1 MGRFFGEIHWKDS
14 FLYIILKSTIQL
26 CSSIKMTLLLEK
38 GLSISNHGV
47 IDMIISFIIQLFHW
61 HALVSA
67 LGVWNNI
74 GIYSRGR
81 DVNEPLQARGST
93 RSARKFRCSK
103 VARLE
108 IGSKIF
114 CSIFA
119 RLEKCSKNFGSRSTL
134 FENFW
139 LEMLASLKRANFWK
153 KLQEIYCQYC
163 TWNQFWQ
170 IQNLKNNSFANFR
183 EFWIFV
189 LHEINFDSFWVNFI

>member
-1 MGRFFGEIHWKDS
+1 MAENWKTFS
-14 FLYIILKSTIQL
+14 LSKHFAMLYS
-26 CSSIKMTLLLEK
+26 
-38 GLSISNHGV
+38 
-47 IDMIISFIIQLFHW
+47 
-61 HALVSA
+61 
-67 LGVWNNI
+67 
-74 GIYSRGR
+74 R

-114 CSIFA
+114 GSIFA
-119 RLEKCSKNFGSRSTL
+119 RLEKYSKNFGSRSTL

-170 IQNLKNNSFANFR
+170 IQNLKNNSFANLR
-183 EFWIFV
+183 EFWMFV
-189 LHEINFDSFWVNFI
+189 LHEINFDSFWVNFIWTEVFLEESFQCNKCVLVFHTWKWS

>member
-1 MGRFFGEIHWKDS
+1 MIVVGSKVD
-14 FLYIILKSTIQL
+14 LYENYCPLLISTSIYLTKLGWITKLKKVIQMQYKR
-26 CSSIKMTLLLEK
+26 C
-38 GLSISNHGV
+38 H
-47 IDMIISFIIQLFHW
+47 D
-61 HALVSA
+61 
-67 LGVWNNI
+67 
-74 GIYSRGR
+74 R

-134 FENFW
+134 FEILR

-153 KLQEIYCQYC
+153 KLQGIYCQYC
-163 TWNQFWQ
+163 T
-170 IQNLKNNSFANFR
+170 
-183 EFWIFV
+183 
-189 LHEINFDSFWVNFI
+189 